1 MDWDDDSEE
10 TFDWDGEWERG
21 NIFWHNDMI
30 MTSDLY
36 PFVELD

>member
-1 MDWDDDSEE
+1 MDWEDESD
-10 TFDWDGEWERG
+10 TFDWDEEWESG